1 MAGDLDTVP
10 APLAGE
16 YPPWGLPTVR
26 AVPLAVV
33 IPQADERDE
42 YVAALFH
49 TGMTRREIL
58 AWVNSA
64 ANDGTGRPWG
74 MTADEVAASCRRAHA
89 ALEPLVSEHMDAVAN
104 TGRKLYVLKMLLSGA
119 VQQGETDTALRV
131 LDRIDAQEAKIE
143 AGPGDGAPLLPEPN
157 AE

>member
-1 MAGDLDTVP
+1 MAGDLDIVP
-10 APLAGE
+10 A
-16 YPPWGLPTVR
+16 
-26 AVPLAVV
+26 PLAVV

-89 ALEPLVSEHMDAVAN
+89 ALEPLVAEHMDAVAN